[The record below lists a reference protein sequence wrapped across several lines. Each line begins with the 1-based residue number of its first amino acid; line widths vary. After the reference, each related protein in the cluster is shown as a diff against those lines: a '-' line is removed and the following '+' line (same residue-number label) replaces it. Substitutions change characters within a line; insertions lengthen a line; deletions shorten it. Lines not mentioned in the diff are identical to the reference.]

1 MVDQDRLKELS
12 LEELLWELRRREAIA
27 SRGEIGA
34 GLKAAEDLQRVK
46 TDEIVEE
53 LIKRQK
59 VIYGV
64 DDRQDLFAVSD
75 AAVLQDADGAVAL
88 FDASDVVDNGN
99 GTSTLQTTNYG
110 TTYNLCASEPF
121 RTQPTG
127 AFCSGF
133 LVASNVVATAG
144 HCMDTGNLAKVRF
157 VFGFRMANANTANT
171 VLSNGNIYRGVEL
184 LGRTLASNGADWS
197 VVRLDRA
204 VLNHRITR
212 VRFGGRI
219 ANNQAIHVIGH
230 PSGLP
235 TKYAPGA
242 NVRDNGP
249 AAFFIANLDTYGGN
263 SGSPVFDAQTHLV
276 EGVLVRG
283 ENDYVLQGACWVS
296 LACPATGC
304 RGEDCTRTTEFA
316 SIVPGYRTGFARH
329 SRQVLDVE
337 GASTTA
343 GARLIQWPFH
353 GGDSQRLRPEPLG
366 DGFHRIIVNHS
377 GMVLDVEDA
386 SESAGAQ
393 IIQWDWHGGDNQRFK
408 LDPVG
413 DGYVRVVAKHSGM
426 VLDVEDASGSPG
438 TRIIQSDWN
447 DGDNQRWKLEAVP
460 VFARHSGQALDVRD
474 ASTAA
479 GADLIQWPYHG
490 DDNQLFRVEPQ
501 GDGHCRIVAEHSGMV
516 LDVQDGSESAGAQ
529 IIQWDWHG
537 GDNQRFR
544 VEPLGE
550 GLCRV
555 VAKHSGR
562 VLEVEGASGA
572 DGAGIVQGNWNGGNN
587 QRWRL
592 NVR

>member
-1 MVDQDRLKELS
+1 MADQDRLKELS
-12 LEELLWELRRREAIA
+12 PEELLWELRRREAIA
-27 SRGEIGA
+27 NRGEIGA
-34 GLKAAEDLQRVK
+34 GSKAIEGLQQAQ

-53 LIKRQK
+53 LIARQK

-64 DDRQDLFAVSD
+64 DDRQDLFAVSN

-144 HCMDTGNLAKVRF
+144 HCVDTGSLASVRF

-184 LGRTLASNGADWS
+184 LGRILASNGADWS

-283 ENDYVLQGACWVS
+283 ENDYVFQGACRVS
-296 LACPATGC
+296 LVCPATGC

-329 SRQVLDVE
+329 SRQVLDVQ
-337 GASTTA
+337 GASTAA

-353 GGDSQRLRPEPLG
+353 GGDNQRLRPEPLG

-377 GMVLDVEDA
+377 GRVLDVEGGSGA
-386 SESAGAQ
+386 SGARL
-393 IIQWDWHGGDNQRFK
+393 IQWDWHGGDNQRFS

-413 DGYVRVVAKHSGM
+413 DGYFRVVAKHSGK
-426 VLDVEDASGSPG
+426 VLDVQGGSGSAG
-438 TRIIQSDWN
+438 TQIIQWDWHGGN
-447 DGDNQRWKLEAVP
+447 NQRWKLEAVP
-460 VFARHSGQALDVRD
+460 VFARHSGQALDVRG

-490 DDNQLFRVEPQ
+490 NDNQLFRVEPL
-501 GDGHCRIVAEHSGMV
+501 GDGHCRIVAEHSGRV
-516 LDVQDGSESAGAQ
+516 LDVQGASTAAGVKL
-529 IIQWDWHG
+529 IQWNWHG

-562 VLEVEGASGA
+562 VLDVEGASTAGGA
-572 DGAGIVQGNWNGGNN
+572 RIIQWDWHGGNN

>member
-1 MVDQDRLKELS
+1 
-12 LEELLWELRRREAIA
+12 
-27 SRGEIGA
+27 
-34 GLKAAEDLQRVK
+34 
-46 TDEIVEE
+46 
-53 LIKRQK
+53 
-59 VIYGV
+59 
-64 DDRQDLFAVSD
+64 
-75 AAVLQDADGAVAL
+75 VLQDADGAVAL

-144 HCMDTGNLAKVRF
+144 HCVDTGNLAKVRF

-184 LGRTLASNGADWS
+184 LGRTLTSNGADWS

-249 AAFFIANLDTYGGN
+249 AAFFTANLDTYGGN

-337 GASTTA
+337 GASTAA

-366 DGFHRIIVNHS
+366 DGFHRIIVN
-377 GMVLDVEDA
+377 
-386 SESAGAQ
+386 
-393 IIQWDWHGGDNQRFK
+393 
-408 LDPVG
+408 
-413 DGYVRVVAKHSGM
+413 HSGM

-474 ASTAA
+474 ASTEA